1 MDVVTRTAA
10 LPFTVRAPPAIAAG
24 AAPAS
29 LAQARYRGAG
39 AGRRGPQPARPPVRW
54 RVRLLAWAT
63 VLLLGWALAGNAAA
77 AVSPRWFDGPRPSA
91 AALQAVAL
99 LADAA
104 AEGLEPRDYAAA
116 PLQQA
121 LAAAAAGGAPDAA
134 TIEQLEQ
141 GLSLAFERYLSDL
154 RRGRVEPRRVRSDYD
169 PPPPFDA
176 AAALQAALRSGQL
189 AAAVQAAQPRLPLY
203 RALRTLLAHYRGLV
217 GHPAW
222 REPLPPLPGGAA
234 GKLAPGQPWAGT
246 GLLAARLAA
255 LGDLAPDAAVP
266 GAFDGALVDALRAFQ
281 RRHGLEP
288 DGVIGRAT
296 YAQLQVAPARRV
308 RQIELTLERLRWTP
322 LELGPRMI
330 VVNLP
335 EFVLRAYDV
344 RDGQVS
350 VQREMRVVVGRA
362 FDTRTP
368 VFVEPMRAIEF
379 SPYWNVPPSIARSE
393 TVPKLRRDPARWA
406 RDGYEFV
413 TADGRVVDQLSTQ
426 GLDEVLTGRWRIRQR
441 PGPRNA
447 LGDIK
452 FVLPNRDNIYLHHT
466 PSVDLF
472 ARPRRDFSHGCV
484 RVEQP
489 VALATF
495 VLAPMPE
502 WTEPRIRAAMQRGTP
517 STVRLAQPLPV
528 LIAYG
533 TALVKQGQAYF
544 FDDLYGLD
552 RVLDDALRRR
562 APLAWTM
569 RAPAEPAKE
578 PR

>member
-1 MDVVTRTAA
+1 MTRAAA
-10 LPFTVRAPPAIAAG
+10 LPFAVHALPAIAA
-24 AAPAS
+24 
-29 LAQARYRGAG
+29 L
-39 AGRRGPQPARPPVRW
+39 V
-54 RVRLLAWAT
+54 
-63 VLLLGWALAGNAAA
+63 LGWALAGNAAA
-77 AVSPRWFDGPRPSA
+77 AASPRWFDGERPSA

-121 LAAAAAGGAPDAA
+121 LAAAAAGAAPDAA
-134 TIEQLEQ
+134 AIEQLEQ

-330 VVNLP
+330 VDNLP

-350 VQREMRVVVGRA
+350 VQREMRVVIGRA

-406 RDGYEFV
+406 RAARSRSSPA
-413 TADGRVVDQLSTQ
+413 TAARAPTRSCARRAAAASRRTACTCRAARSTCGCPGLRWPSCARRRSRCAPAASATTQRAASCTSTPGACAAGDAAPRAADTVVD
-426 GLDEVLTGRWRIRQR
+426 
-441 PGPRNA
+441 
-447 LGDIK
+447 
-452 FVLPNRDNIYLHHT
+452 
-466 PSVDLF
+466 
-472 ARPRRDFSHGCV
+472 RRAG
-484 RVEQP
+484 
-489 VALATF
+489 
-495 VLAPMPE
+495 APQ
-502 WTEPRIRAAMQRGTP
+502 RAA
-517 STVRLAQPLPV
+517 A
-528 LIAYG
+528 A
-533 TALVKQGQAYF
+533 
-544 FDDLYGLD
+544 
-552 RVLDDALRRR
+552 RRR
-562 APLAWTM
+562 LDQNRSGSRSP
-569 RAPAEPAKE
+569 RAAEAACT
-578 PR
+578 